1 LDLKTVGAQDSITTE
16 RLRLSLRSVTA
27 RVQEYT
33 KAWPEPL
40 RYPVQAALA
49 SGDTDGGFERLL
61 RSTLEGICLA
71 GDVSAAREL
80 GFGDGRSGAIVPS
93 HELDLIVRTSTGS
106 LVLEAKCWQDEV
118 DKDPVIVF
126 LGKVLDFMWNPG
138 FGDNHDEE
146 ISLGFIGLKGFSQAA
161 LRLMFAFGVVPFT
174 QRGDQLSFLHLDSL
188 LEKAS
193 DESSRAGWNEIAD
206 LLVAQRTALAP
217 FISIEG
223 RSLGDVFHCDADS
236 AAFDLGR
243 IKRAA
248 NVFEESRAV
257 HNTALS
263 VFRDFLSRWNS
274 RG

>member
-1 LDLKTVGAQDSITTE
+1 VGAKDSTANE
-16 RLRLSLRSVTA
+16 RIRLSLRSLTN

-33 KAWPEPL
+33 KSWPEPL
-40 RYPVQAALA
+40 RYTEDAALA

-61 RSTLEGICLA
+61 RKSLVGICPA
-71 GDVSAAREL
+71 GDVSPPREL
-80 GFGDGRSGAIVPS
+80 GFGDSRDGAIIPT

-106 LVLEAKCWQDEV
+106 FVLEAKCWRAEV

-126 LGKVLDFMWNPG
+126 LGKVLDFLWNPG
-138 FGDNHDEE
+138 FGDNHDDE
-146 ISLGFIGLKGFSQAA
+146 ISLGFIGLRGFSQAA
-161 LRLMFAFGVVPFT
+161 LRLMFAFGVVPFS

-188 LEKAS
+188 LAKAS
-193 DESSRAGWNEIAD
+193 EESSRESWNELAD
-206 LLVAQRTALAP
+206 SLHMQRASIAP

-223 RSLGDVFHCDADS
+223 RSLGEVFDCDADY

-248 NVFEESRAV
+248 NLFDESRAV
-257 HNTALS
+257 HDTALS
-263 VFRDFLSRWNS
+263 VFRDFLSRWNC